1 LHRGGCELKADFNSE
16 KDDIQSAIDLFAM
29 QDVRF
34 AVLSE
39 RISMSL
45 VSRTYE
51 RIRGGVGTALSGD
64 SLKSRVFRGGAWL
77 GMGSATEQ
85 LLRFGR
91 NMLLTRLLAPEA
103 FGTMAIIL
111 SISSVLQCLTD
122 VGAKEALI
130 QNPRGSED
138 GHAGAAWWLAMGR
151 SCGFYAFLFCSAPF
165 ISHFYA
171 NGEITA
177 LLRVAAIGVVFEGA
191 ISSKAYVAM
200 KEMKFSKWAA
210 INHGGGIAGVVITV
224 ILSYFIRDVWALVLG
239 FAAEN
244 AARCVLSYII
254 CPYCPPLK
262 WNGEAIRDLLKFSRG
277 LFGLSI
283 LNLIFAR
290 TDIFVLGKLYSPTD
304 LGLYAMAIYLA
315 QTPASFVMNLINQ
328 TFMPAFSHVQDDNP
342 RMNRILLR
350 VTSLTA
356 LLGMPVLCFLFF
368 CGHSLL
374 TVVYGSRYGAVSQ
387 ALVVASFVA
396 FLNIANMQITL
407 VFYAKGLPQL
417 HRRSVALMAIL
428 MIILIYPFAK
438 RFGLVGGQLAC
449 LISIAVGYLFQV
461 ERIRKITGVQL
472 ASYLKVCLTPALISL
487 TVIAI
492 CIATRS
498 LAAAAAHPLPNL
510 LFGIVGCLVAYGLMG
525 AMFLRER
532 GVA

>member
-1 LHRGGCELKADFNSE
+1 
-16 KDDIQSAIDLFAM
+16 
-29 QDVRF
+29 
-34 AVLSE
+34 
-39 RISMSL
+39 MSIASQTCARL
-45 VSRTYE
+45 RE
-51 RIRGGVGTALSGD
+51 GVEALLGGD

-103 FGTMAIIL
+103 FGIMAIIL
-111 SISSVLQCLTD
+111 SITSVLQSLTD
-122 VGAKEALI
+122 VGAREALI

-138 GHAGAAWWLAMGR
+138 GHVGAAWWLAMGR
-151 SCGFYAFLFCSAPF
+151 ALSFYVLLFFSAPF
-165 ISHFYA
+165 ISRFYA

-177 LLRVAAIGVVFEGA
+177 LLRVAAIGMLFEGA
-191 ISSKAYVAM
+191 ISSRAYVAM
-200 KEMKFSKWAA
+200 KEMKFAKWAA

-224 ILSYFIRDVWALVLG
+224 ILSFFIRDVWALVLG

-244 AARCVLSYII
+244 VVRCILSYIL
-254 CPYCPPLK
+254 CPYSPPME
-262 WNGEAIRDLLKFSRG
+262 WNGEAIWDLLRFSKG

-290 TDIFVLGKLYSPTD
+290 TDIFVLAKLYSPAE

-315 QTPASFVMNLINQ
+315 QTPASFVMNLLNQ
-328 TFMPAFSHVQDDNP
+328 TLMPAFSHVQGDNP

-350 VTSLTA
+350 VTSMTA

-374 TVVYGSRYGAVSQ
+374 TFIYGLRYGAASQ

-396 FLNIANMQITL
+396 LLNIANMQITL

-428 MIILIYPFAK
+428 MVVLIYPFAK
-438 RFGLVGGQLAC
+438 RYGLVGGQLAC
-449 LISIAVGYLFQV
+449 LTSIAVGYLFQV
-461 ERIRKITGVQL
+461 ERVRKITGIHL
-472 ASYLKVCLTPALISL
+472 SSYLKVCLVPAMISL
-487 TVIAI
+487 SVVMVCLTARSF
-492 CIATRS
+492 AAETR
-498 LAAAAAHPLPNL
+498 PLSNIM
-510 LFGIVGCLVAYGLMG
+510 FGVFGCLVAYGLAG
-525 AMFLRER
+525 AVFLRRAR